1 MTTLVDT
8 PARRGSLGPSDLA
21 RVAVFAALV
30 AAMALT
36 PAIPIGPVPITL
48 QTLGVAL
55 TGLCL
60 GPWRGFAAMALYLV
74 VGAAGLPVFSGG
86 AAGIGVLIGTSGGYL
101 LSFPL
106 AALLGGFVA
115 QWAVRR
121 GVSRATPFIMFGGLL
136 LARYLIILPI
146 AVTHLSRVL
155 GLAWIQALVIV
166 DMPFW
171 IADLIKSVIAVILA
185 MAVHKA
191 FPRLLGR

>member
-8 PARRGSLGPSDLA
+8 PVRRRTLGPSDLA

-36 PAIPIGPVPITL
+36 PAIPLGPVPITL

-60 GPWRGFAAMALYLV
+60 GPWRGFAAMALYLA
-74 VGAAGLPVFSGG
+74 VGAAGLPVFSSG
-86 AAGIGVLIGTSGGYL
+86 AAGIGILIGPSGGYL
-101 LSFPL
+101 LSFPP

-121 GVSRATPFIMFGGLL
+121 GLSRATPFIMFGGLL

-155 GLAWIQALVIV
+155 GFTWMQALVVV

-171 IADLIKSVIAVILA
+171 IADLIKSVVAVILA
-185 MAVHKA
+185 IAVHKA

>member
-185 MAVHKA
+185 LAVHRA

>member
-1 MTTLVDT
+1 MSTQVNIPSHRRTLAPT
-8 PARRGSLGPSDLA
+8 DLA

-36 PAIPIGPVPITL
+36 PPVPLGPVPLTL

-60 GPWRGFAAMALYLV
+60 GPWRGFAAMALYV
-74 VGAAGLPVFSGG
+74 AVGAAGLPVFSGG
-86 AAGIGVLIGTSGGYL
+86 AAGLGILIGPTGGYL

-106 AALLGGFVA
+106 AAMVGGFVA
-115 QWAVRR
+115 RWAVRR
-121 GVSRATPFIMFGGLL
+121 GLSPVTPFIMLGGLL
-136 LARYLIILPI
+136 LARYLVIVPI
-146 AVTHLSRVL
+146 AVSHLSRVL
-155 GLAWIQALVIV
+155 GLTWREALVL

-171 IADLIKSVIAVILA
+171 IADLIKSIIAVVLA
-185 MAVHKA
+185 IAVHKA

>member
-8 PARRGSLGPSDLA
+8 PAQRRPLAPSDLA
-21 RVAVFAALV
+21 RIAVFAALI

-36 PAIPIGPVPITL
+36 PAIPLGPVPITL

-60 GPWRGFAAMALYLV
+60 GPWRGFAAVALYV
-74 VGAAGLPVFSGG
+74 AVGAAGLPVFS
-86 AAGIGVLIGTSGGYL
+86 AGSAGVAVLIGPTGGYVM
-101 LSFPL
+101 SFPL
-106 AALLGGFVA
+106 SALVGGFVA
-115 QWAVRR
+115 RWAVRR
-121 GVSRATPFIMFGGLL
+121 GLDKVTPFIMLGGLL
-136 LARYLIILPI
+136 IARYLVMMPI

-155 GLAWIQALVIV
+155 GMSWIEALVII

-171 IADLIKSVIAVILA
+171 IVDLIKSVVAVILA
-185 MAVHKA
+185 IAVHKA

>member
-1 MTTLVDT
+1 MSTQVNRAVRRRVLT
-8 PARRGSLGPSDLA
+8 PTDLA
-21 RVAVFAALV
+21 RVGVFAALV

-36 PAIPIGPVPITL
+36 PPIPVGPIPLTL

-60 GPWRGFAAMALYLV
+60 GPWRGFAAMALYV
-74 VGAAGLPVFSGG
+74 AVGAAGLPVFSGG
-86 AAGIGVLIGTSGGYL
+86 ASGLGVLIGPTGGYL

-106 AALLGGFVA
+106 AALVSGFVA
-115 QWAVRR
+115 RGAVRR
-121 GVSRATPFIMFGGLL
+121 GLGPVTPVLMMGGLL
-136 LARYLIILPI
+136 LARYLVIMPI
-146 AVTHLSRVL
+146 AVSHLSRVL
-155 GLAWIQALVIV
+155 GVTWREALFV

-171 IADLIKSVIAVILA
+171 VTDLIKSVIAVVLA

>member
-8 PARRGSLGPSDLA
+8 PASRRSVAPSDLA
-21 RVAVFAALV
+21 RIAVFAALV

-36 PAIPIGPVPITL
+36 PAIPVGPVSITL

-60 GPWRGFAAMALYLV
+60 GPWRGFAALALYLA

-86 AAGIGVLIGTSGGYL
+86 AAGIGVLIGPTGGYL

-106 AALLGGFVA
+106 AALVGGFVA
-115 QWAVRR
+115 RWAMRR
-121 GVSRATPFIMFGGLL
+121 GLDRATPFIFLGGLL
-136 LARYLIILPI
+136 LARYLVILPI

-155 GLAWIQALVIV
+155 GMTWIQALVGI
-166 DMPFW
+166 DLLFW
-171 IADLIKSVIAVILA
+171 VGDLIKSVVAVILA
-185 MAVHKA
+185 IAVHKA

>member
-1 MTTLVDT
+1 MSTQVNIPSHRRTLAPT
-8 PARRGSLGPSDLA
+8 DLA

-36 PAIPIGPVPITL
+36 PPVPLGPVPLTL

-60 GPWRGFAAMALYLV
+60 GPWRGFAAMALYV
-74 VGAAGLPVFSGG
+74 AVGAAGLPVFSGG
-86 AAGIGVLIGTSGGYL
+86 AAGLGILIGPTGGYL

-106 AALLGGFVA
+106 AAMVGGLVA
-115 QWAVRR
+115 RWAVRR
-121 GVSRATPFIMFGGLL
+121 GLSPVTPFIMLGGLL
-136 LARYLIILPI
+136 LARYLVIVPI
-146 AVTHLSRVL
+146 AVSHLSRVL
-155 GLAWIQALVIV
+155 GLTWREALVL

-171 IADLIKSVIAVILA
+171 IADLIKSIIAVVLA
-185 MAVHKA
+185 IAVHKA

>member
-1 MTTLVDT
+1 MTTLVDI
-8 PARRGSLGPSDLA
+8 PVRRRTLGPSDLA

-36 PAIPIGPVPITL
+36 PAIPVGPVPITL

-60 GPWRGFAAMALYLV
+60 GPWRGFAAMALYLA
-74 VGAAGLPVFSGG
+74 VGTAGLPVFSGG
-86 AAGIGVLIGTSGGYL
+86 AAGIGILIGPTGGYL

-121 GVSRATPFIMFGGLL
+121 GLSRATPFIMFGGLL

-155 GLAWIQALVIV
+155 GFTWMQALVVV

-171 IADLIKSVIAVILA
+171 IADLIKSVVAVVLA
-185 MAVHKA
+185 IAVHKA

>member
-8 PARRGSLGPSDLA
+8 PARRRTMAPSDLA
-21 RVAVFAALV
+21 RIAVFAALV

-36 PAIPIGPVPITL
+36 PAIPVGPVSITL

-60 GPWRGFAAMALYLV
+60 GPWRGFAALALYV
-74 VGAAGLPVFSGG
+74 AVGAAGLPVFSGG
-86 AAGIGVLIGTSGGYL
+86 AAGIGVLIGPTGGYL

-106 AALLGGFVA
+106 AALVGGFVA
-115 QWAVRR
+115 RWAMRR
-121 GVSRATPFIMFGGLL
+121 GLDGATPFIFLGGLL
-136 LARYLIILPI
+136 LARYLVILPI

-155 GLAWIQALVIV
+155 GMTWMQALVGI
-166 DMPFW
+166 DLLFW
-171 IADLIKSVIAVILA
+171 VGDLIKSVVAVMLA
-185 MAVHKA
+185 IAVHKA

>member
-1 MTTLVDT
+1 MTTSVDT
-8 PARRGSLGPSDLA
+8 PARSRSLAPSDLA

-36 PAIPIGPVPITL
+36 PAIPLGPVPITL

-86 AAGIGVLIGTSGGYL
+86 AAGIGVLIGPTGGYL

-121 GVSRATPFIMFGGLL
+121 GLSRVTPLIMLGGLL

-155 GLAWIQALVIV
+155 GLTWTQALAIDV
-166 DMPFW
+166 PFW
-171 IADLIKSVIAVILA
+171 AGDLIKSVLAVVLA
-185 MAVHKA
+185 IAVHKA

>member
-8 PARRGSLGPSDLA
+8 PSRRRTLAPSDLA
-21 RVAVFAALV
+21 RIAVFAALV
-30 AAMALT
+30 SALSLT
-36 PAIPIGPVPITL
+36 PAIPLGPVPITL

-60 GPWRGFAAMALYLV
+60 GPWRGFAAMALYLA

-86 AAGIGVLIGTSGGYL
+86 ASGVAILVGPTGGYL

-106 AALLGGFVA
+106 AALLSGFVA
-115 QWAVRR
+115 RWAVRR
-121 GVSRATPFIMFGGLL
+121 GLSRVTPFILLGGLL

-146 AVTHLSRVL
+146 AVTHLTRVL
-155 GLAWIQALVIV
+155 GITWMQAVAI
-166 DMPFW
+166 DAPFW
-171 IADLIKSVIAVILA
+171 VVDLAKSVVAVILA
-185 MAVHKA
+185 VAVHKA